1 MKKFF
6 LFRREEINEASVHSS
21 DTGEGLSVF
30 AVPSDSVAHITAVK
44 GFVNITFNNS
54 GVYDNVSLFMGD
66 KIEKTSVSI
75 ACAPEEEMKVIELI
89 LNFIS
94 SETRNTVMKFDV
106 VDQVSTFSKSK
117 VDSRTD
123 VTVSLMSNPTS
134 ILSGEESADEQAR
147 LYNNIIAG
155 IAFNKNKPV
164 IDYNHEALST
174 TGTATITSTGWKNSG
189 SGGSTYNIS
198 SAVGTIKSLVSSSS
212 TGLST
217 SSVQF
222 SSDACFIIP
231 NAFTVKNDYTVY
243 VVCSTNETDSG
254 GVAIRKYKSLFG
266 DADGETLGFTGNS
279 YGLKM
284 KSTKNVFTMRHS
296 GATGLPAM
304 STTVENDWTVS
315 FSFPDAEPTASDYNS
330 CDVFIIRRD
339 KDFNLFLHNR
349 NGDIVSFIPAK
360 TKLNTPG
367 SSNTTSGLTDGNL
380 LIEQIGAHYKDS
392 TITGTFSGRIA
403 RFGVIDSDIGLN
415 VSTKLAK
422 DLFTLYTL

>member
-54 GVYDNVSLFMGD
+54 GVYDNVSLFIGD
-66 KIEKTSVSI
+66 KIDKTSVSI
-75 ACAPEEEMKVIELI
+75 ACAPKEEMKVIELI

-94 SETRNTVMKFDV
+94 AETRETVMKFDV
-106 VDQVSTFSKSK
+106 VDQVSTFSRSK
-117 VDSRTD
+117 VESRAD
-123 VTVSLMSNPTS
+123 VTVNLRSNPTS
-134 ILSGEESADEQAR
+134 ILSGEESAEEQAR
-147 LYNNIIAG
+147 LYNNIIGG

-174 TGTATITSTGWKNSG
+174 AGTVVITSTGWKNSG
-189 SGGSTYNIS
+189 SGGSTYDIS
-198 SAVGTIKSLVSSSS
+198 SGVGTIKSNHSLNTLSAF
-212 TGLST
+212 ST
-217 SSVQF
+217 SFVNFPST
-222 SSDACFIIP
+222 ACFIIP
-231 NAFTVKNDYTVY
+231 NSFKVKKDYTIY
-243 VVCSTNETDSG
+243 VVCSTKTSATTTTPYRG
-254 GVAIRKYKSLFG
+254 IFG
-266 DADGETLGFTGNS
+266 DENGETFGFAGTFSNS
-279 YGLKM
+279 FPKQNA
-284 KSTKNVFTMRHS
+284 TKDFFTMRHS
-296 GATGLPAM
+296 GVTGLPAK
-304 STTVENDWTVS
+304 STTKENDWTVS
-315 FSFPDAEPTASDYNS
+315 FSYPDLQPTASNYNG

-349 NGDIVSFIPAK
+349 NGDIISFIPSK
-360 TKLNTPG
+360 TRLNTPD
-367 SSNTTSGLTDGNL
+367 SSSFTSGLTDGDL
-380 LIEQIGAHYKDS
+380 LLEQIGAPAQVSASIADVK
-392 TITGTFSGRIA
+392 IA